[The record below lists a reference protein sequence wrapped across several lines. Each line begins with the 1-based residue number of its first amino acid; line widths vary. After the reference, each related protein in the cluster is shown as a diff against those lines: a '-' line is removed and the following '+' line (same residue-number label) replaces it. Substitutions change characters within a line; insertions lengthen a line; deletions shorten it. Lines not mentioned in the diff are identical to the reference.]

1 MQILRNFSSRTLV
14 LAIIGAAIVSCTP
27 ASKKARYAE
36 RGEHYF
42 KAGEYDKAKIEY
54 LDVLKID
61 QRDANA
67 FARLGTMW
75 LEEGAPLRAGGFLVR
90 AIELAPNDIDNHLN
104 LARVYLAMGRAA
116 DARKEAMT
124 VLEKVP
130 DKAQALLILV
140 DSCQKSEDLA
150 GAEQELQKFPHHDN
164 ADYYLASAG
173 ITAKKSDI
181 AGAEAA
187 VQRAAAA
194 DPN

>member
-1 MQILRNFSSRTLV
+1 MQLLSNFSSRALV
-14 LAIIGAAIVSCTP
+14 LAIITVTIASCTP

-36 RGEHYF
+36 RGERYY

-54 LDVLKID
+54 MNVVKID

-67 FARLGTMW
+67 FARLGAMW
-75 LEEGAPLRAGGFLVR
+75 LENGAPLRAGGFLLKAV
-90 AIELAPNDIDNHLN
+90 ELAPNDIDNHLN

-150 GAEQELQKFPHHDN
+150 GAQQEL
-164 ADYYLASAG
+164 
-173 ITAKKSDI
+173 
-181 AGAEAA
+181 
-187 VQRAAAA
+187 
-194 DPN
+194 